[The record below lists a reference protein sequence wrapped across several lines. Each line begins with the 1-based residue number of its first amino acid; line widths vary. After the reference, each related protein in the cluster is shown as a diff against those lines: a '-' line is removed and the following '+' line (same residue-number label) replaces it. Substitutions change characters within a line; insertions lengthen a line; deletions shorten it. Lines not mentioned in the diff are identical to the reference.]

1 MLMKIYCREGFNLYL
16 AFDQARAFLLV
27 LGLKLILSLA
37 STIVSLAIWQTFLQL
52 LFEGYAKDGGLYL
65 PERIPEVSPEER
77 SIWSKLTY
85 PELSVEILSKFVSSD
100 EIPKEDLKLIVEK
113 ATKRF
118 LCVEEPTEGQVLQL
132 LIRWHLLEWRN
143 SPNC

>member
-16 AFDQARAFLLV
+16 AFDQARGFVLLEI
-27 LGLKLILSLA
+27 KLILSLA

-65 PERIPEVSPEER
+65 PERIPELSPEER

-118 LCVEEPTEGQVLQL
+118 LCVEEPTEGQAPQL
-132 LIRWHLLEWRN
+132 LIRWLLLECRN